1 MYRSVSLI
9 QASLPEAR
17 VLCHCAASIAARGP
31 SRFRMAGG
39 LEPVR
44 LLVLLPR
51 TITESPLA
59 KGTDA
64 RDRRPT
70 Q

>member
-17 VLCHCAASIAARGP
+17 VLCHCAAGIAARGP

-39 LEPVR
+39 LNRRGCLCSFPER
-44 LLVLLPR
+44 LHRVH
-51 TITESPLA
+51 
-59 KGTDA
+59 
-64 RDRRPT
+64 
-70 Q
+70 